1 MDVDIKRGYEI
12 LPNNTIIFGIRI
24 TNNTDI
30 AISDVQVI
38 LDYNE
43 SVFELQEDRIL
54 KLGNIP
60 PTIAKTAKFVLKPT
74 TCIHNEKIE
83 ASIIYRD
90 TNREKH
96 MVAMQAKEVHCIVP
110 FLNAKP
116 FTREDFL
123 QLSGTWNTVDLG
135 INFEDISAEQIISFL
150 MQTCARNLYA
160 VDGYAIKEG
169 SVLHFSSEAT
179 DSNTHYLLTSLIKE
193 NAGLTQ
199 IMFRAASDR
208 KSGLDGFLN
217 EIVSGLKN
225 LVSTVNS
232 ANDIGFI
239 KKKLIT
245 NIIDTVVPR
254 SNLSTGNNGFSVNT
268 KRDLMQKSRSNDLK
282 GDKQNYLKPEDVDV
296 ARMYDSYLKEVK
308 NKPDTKIAA
317 STDSDISDSSYPQE
331 LFTSERELRN
341 VRSTSPTRKEKA
353 TEKRPERS
361 KKKMLRQALVIA
373 FVLLSAVLLI
383 QNTGLKE
390 RIAGEYA
397 SSSSAS
403 AENVVITF
411 FNATNEGD
419 FTTAFNLC
427 EGQDFLVPA
436 SIKMILANNGI
447 EAGGIKEFNIVSTT
461 VADDLAFIESNCT
474 AVTFDTVGNENDPI
488 VISVYFQLQKSDS
501 SWVITGIA
509 FDQPYG
515 TGAGENETGEDEQ
528 E

>member
-12 LPNNTIIFGIRI
+12 LPDNTILFGIRI

-30 AISDVQVI
+30 AISDMQVI

-43 SVFELQEDRIL
+43 SVFGLQEDRIL
-54 KLGNIP
+54 KLGDMQ
-60 PTIAKTAKFVLKPT
+60 PTIAKTAKFILKPT
-74 TCIHNEKIE
+74 ACIHNEKIE

-135 INFEDISAEQIISFL
+135 INFEGISAEQIISFL

-179 DSNTHYLLTSLIKE
+179 DSNTHYLLTALIKE

-232 ANDIGFI
+232 ANEIGFI
-239 KKKLIT
+239 KNELVT
-245 NIIDTVVPR
+245 SIIDTVVPGNKNR
-254 SNLSTGNNGFSVNT
+254 SGASNGASSINIQNNV
-268 KRDLMQKSRSNDLK
+268 
-282 GDKQNYLKPEDVDV
+282 KQNSGVSFHNEGNQNNRNPEDADV

-308 NKPDTKIAA
+308 SKPEKKRSRDTDQTI
-317 STDSDISDSSYPQE
+317 SYPQE
-331 LFTSERELRN
+331 LFTSEREIRSL
-341 VRSTSPTRKEKA
+341 RSTAPSMKEKK
-353 TEKRPERS
+353 TMKKPERS
-361 KKKMLRQALVIA
+361 KKKLMQQALIIVI
-373 FVLLSAVLLI
+373 VLIGALYLVE
-383 QNTGLKE
+383 NTVIREKIG
-390 RIAGEYA
+390 GEYA

-411 FNATNEGD
+411 FNATNDGD

-427 EGQDFLVPA
+427 KGQDFLVPA
-436 SIKMILANNGI
+436 SIKMILSNNGI

-461 VADDLAFIESNCT
+461 IADDLAFIESNCT
-474 AVTFDTVGNENDPI
+474 AVTFDTVGNENEPT
-488 VISVYFQLQKSDS
+488 VVSVYFQLQKSDS

-515 TGAGENETGEDEQ
+515 SVADENDTGEAE
-528 E
+528 